1 METTGTTGVP
11 MAAYV
16 VRVWLPDRPGAL
28 GQVAGRI
35 GAVRGDVIG
44 IDILERGGGRVID
57 ELVVAM
63 PADTTVGALVASIA
77 QVEGVDVED
86 VQRVVGERHE
96 PGLAALDLAGRVAA
110 TAPGER
116 LAMLCDGVSSLFD
129 ADWVSVIDLAR
140 RAVVRTVG
148 HGPDPAWLA
157 AFVDGSRHLAGDR
170 AGGSSADDS
179 GPDDSCPDD
188 STAARPEDSAPGELA
203 WAPID
208 SVEQV
213 LVFGRAVR
221 PVRIRERRQLSALCR
236 LASSLLDESSQA
248 H

>member
-1 METTGTTGVP
+1 MEMTGTTGVP

-35 GAVRGDVIG
+35 GAVRGDVVG

-116 LAMLCDGVSSLFD
+116 VAVLCDGVSTLFD
-129 ADWVSVIDLAR
+129 ADWVSVIDPAR

-157 AFVDGSRHLAGDR
+157 AFVDGSRHLAGDW
-170 AGGSSADDS
+170 ADGSSADDS
-179 GPDDSCPDD
+179 DPDD

-203 WAPID
+203 WAPIE

-213 LVFGRAVR
+213 LVFGRAKR
-221 PVRIRERRQLSALCR
+221 PVRSRERRQLSALCR
-236 LASSLLDESSQA
+236 LTSSLLDEPSQA
-248 H
+248 R

>member
-1 METTGTTGVP
+1 MEMTGTTGVP

-35 GAVRGDVIG
+35 GAVRGDVVG

-116 LAMLCDGVSSLFD
+116 VAVLCDGVSTLFD
-129 ADWVSVIDLAR
+129 ADWVSVIDPAR

-170 AGGSSADDS
+170 ADGSSADDS
-179 GPDDSCPDD
+179 GPDD

-203 WAPID
+203 WAPIE

-213 LVFGRAVR
+213 LVFGRAKR
-221 PVRIRERRQLSALCR
+221 PVRSRERRQLSALCR
-236 LASSLLDESSQA
+236 LTSSLLDEPSQA
-248 H
+248 R